1 MNHIALMRGSH
12 LRTALPSHLNL
23 RPYIWVLLVPS
34 LFFLTAFFL
43 VPAAAMFSASILSQ
57 APDGSIAGPVT
68 LQHFVHLFTTP
79 LYANVLIST
88 IRVALVT
95 SVLAVIL
102 GYPVALMIT
111 RASRTVSSLTTIIVV
126 APLVVS
132 VIVRTYGL
140 MLLFANNNSG
150 VLNWILA
157 HLGFGNN
164 AVRLLYT
171 EAAVVIGSLHVYL
184 PMMVLPLASS
194 LARVNPSLEEA
205 ARTLGANSFKAFF
218 LVTAPLTTP
227 GLLAGLTIVFS
238 LTAASFVTPAILGGN
253 SGLMLGNLL
262 EQQVMVV
269 YDWTFGAAIA
279 VVMVVMTFAINA
291 LSVRLIEAFQRR
303 RFKLS
308 QV

>member
-1 MNHIALMRGSH
+1 MNDIAIVRRSHMR
-12 LRTALPSHLNL
+12 TVLPFHLNL
-23 RPYIWVLLVPS
+23 KPHIGLLLVPS
-34 LFFLTAFFL
+34 LLFLTAFFL
-43 VPAAAMFSASILSQ
+43 VPAAAMFSSSILTQ
-57 APDGSIAGPVT
+57 APDGSIGGPVT
-68 LQHFVHLFTTP
+68 LKHYVRLFTTP
-79 LYANVLIST
+79 LYGEVLIST
-88 IRVALVT
+88 IRIALVT

-111 RASRTVSSLTTIIVV
+111 RGSRIVSSLTTVIVV

-150 VLNWILA
+150 VVNWILFQ
-157 HLGFGNN
+157 LGFGNG
-164 AVRLLYT
+164 AVRILYT

-194 LARVNPSLEEA
+194 LARVNPSVEEA

-218 LVTAPLTTP
+218 LVTAPLTAP
-227 GLLAGLTIVFS
+227 GLMAGLTIVFS

-279 VVMVVMTFAINA
+279 VVMVVLTFAINA
-291 LSVRLIEAFQRR
+291 LSVRLIESFQRR
-303 RFKLS
+303 RFKLA